1 MTMSVAQDL
10 AASADFAALDSEDF
24 EELGA
29 SASSE
34 DPECLAASAGSEDP
48 EESAG
53 SEDPGVTDF
62 ETSEDL
68 AVSADSEDSEDLAAS
83 ADFEAP
89 EDLAASAD
97 FALIHRW
104 RAGDAR
110 AGQALFAR
118 HFADIRRFFQ
128 AKCAPEADDLA
139 QATFFACLRAKDRF
153 RGDASFRT
161 YLFTIARHEL
171 YRAERERRRA
181 DQRLDLAR
189 SATAAL
195 APEGVVDHPIAQGDE
210 HQRLVGLLHQLP
222 SEHRTLL
229 ELHYWEELEIQ
240 ALVQRFG
247 SPAVTIRGRLHRARK
262 LLRELVESDGRPV
275 KRRRRLIQSR
285 RSRRAHATATANVTV
300 M

>member
-1 MTMSVAQDL
+1 MTTSVAQDL
-10 AASADFAALDSEDF
+10 AVSADFAASEHSAGPEDVAAWEDGADPEDVAAWEDRAVSEDV
-24 EELGA
+24 A
-29 SASSE
+29 A
-34 DPECLAASAGSEDP
+34 PEH
-48 EESAG
+48 
-53 SEDPGVTDF
+53 V
-62 ETSEDL
+62 
-68 AVSADSEDSEDLAAS
+68 AVPVEVA
-83 ADFEAP
+83 AP
-89 EDLAASAD
+89 EDGAISEDVAD
-97 FALIHRW
+97 FDLIRRW
-104 RAGDAR
+104 RTGDSR

-181 DQRLDLAR
+181 DHRLDLAR
-189 SATAAL
+189 TATATL
-195 APEGVVDHPIAQGDE
+195 EPEVVIEHAVGHGDD

-229 ELHYWEELEIQ
+229 ELHYWEELEIA

-262 LLRELVESDGRPV
+262 LLRELVESDGRPA
-275 KRRRRLIQSR
+275 KRRRRLT
-285 RSRRAHATATANVTV
+285 RSRRAHATATAPGTATVTV